1 MPSDYEDQLM
11 LQGTVIS
18 RPESPALE
26 GAAAKAIEDAFRELI
41 ERRYLYRKLIVDLR
55 PVDEAVK
62 EAIKDAT
69 IRASTPGA
77 GAGGGLISRPIP
89 ATEERLKELRAE
101 IEKRPW
107 RLVTRH
113 TGDNPELA
121 RIHRAARLCAQP
133 LGTAA
138 NEMDLMFYLPAVRL
152 RCSGRCKDGTTF
164 IALVSSSD
172 SGFDSP
178 YPRKTNIGTEQAFIP
193 IYRCEMC
200 RETIYTILIR
210 RTGLR
215 LHLCGFA
222 PRRELLA
229 FEPVPEHLVPIL
241 NDSEQAVAEGDTFAG
256 FYHLRTMLEHY
267 LKIRLG
273 IPIAQQIRGDEL
285 IAKHHETLLPA
296 VTAML
301 PSLTTTWER
310 LSYWLHTRTG
320 EVVDYQTQRNS
331 ICKHI
336 EALRVLGD
344 SAVAQSS
351 ANDGGK
357 NI

>member
-1 MPSDYEDQLM
+1 MSSNYEDQLA
-11 LQGTVIS
+11 LQGMLMS

-26 GAAAKAIEDAFRELI
+26 DAAAKAIEEAFRELI
-41 ERRYLYRKLIVDLR
+41 ERRYLYQKLTVDLS
-55 PVDEAVK
+55 PIDEAVK
-62 EAIKDAT
+62 EAIKNAT
-69 IRASTPGA
+69 VRAITPGA
-77 GAGGGLISRPIP
+77 GSGGGPVLRPIA
-89 ATEERLKELRAE
+89 ATEERLKELRSE

-107 RLVTRH
+107 QLVTRH

-121 RIHRAARLCAQP
+121 RIHRTARLGTQP
-133 LGTAA
+133 LETAA
-138 NEMDLMFYLPAVRL
+138 DDIDLMFYLPAVRL
-152 RCSGRCKDGTTF
+152 RCAGRCKEGTTF
-164 IALVSSSD
+164 VALVSSSD

-178 YPRKTNIGTEQAFIP
+178 YPRKTNRGTEQNFIP

-200 RETIYTILIR
+200 RETLYTILIR

-229 FEPVPEHLVPIL
+229 SEPVPEQLVPIL
-241 NDSEQAVAEGDTFAG
+241 NDAEQAVAEGDTFAG

-267 LKIRLG
+267 LKNRLG

-285 IAKHHETLLPA
+285 IDKHYATLVPEMTA
-296 VTAML
+296 VL
-301 PSLTTTWER
+301 PSLTTAWEK
-310 LSYWLHTRTG
+310 LSCWLHTRTG
-320 EVVDYQTQRNS
+320 EVADYRTQRNS

-344 SAVAQSS
+344 NAVVKKPTE
-351 ANDGGK
+351 ANEGLS
-357 NI
+357 